1 MNVKPDLESRITHV
15 IVGGHGYDHDI
26 PHREHRLAAYLAEKR
41 RTADVYWIY
50 PTHESGYTVRRR
62 ENGILEVPVP
72 ARYGS
77 LEIPPFL
84 IDTPPL
90 RAAFARVFRSNVNL
104 DLSGTAFLWYYSPHL
119 SFLSE
124 DITWDKI
131 IYDCSDD
138 HTTIGWQRP
147 RKISRLEHSLRIVRS
162 KLVRASQDRVLENAD
177 RVYASS
183 ERLHEKLSGR
193 TNAPTTLTETG
204 VDVHRFDHRQTDDR
218 IERMAAPR
226 LGYVGKLK
234 GMVDLRLVETVVRAN
249 PNWTFV
255 LVGPIEDVDVS
266 KISDQDNVE
275 RLGYVSPDK
284 VPSVMNA
291 LDLGLIPYR
300 DIEFNK
306 SVFPLKLFEYLASG
320 TPVVG
325 CGVPSTAKYAQQGIY
340 RHTAV
345 DPDAFAAA
353 CADALSWGDHAA
365 DRRTL
370 AEGESWQS
378 KLDRIYREVV
388 DS

>member
-1 MNVKPDLESRITHV
+1 
-15 IVGGHGYDHDI
+15 
-26 PHREHRLAAYLAEKR
+26 
-41 RTADVYWIY
+41 
-50 PTHESGYTVRRR
+50 
-62 ENGILEVPVP
+62 
-72 ARYGS
+72 
-77 LEIPPFL
+77 
-84 IDTPPL
+84 
-90 RAAFARVFRSNVNL
+90 
-104 DLSGTAFLWYYSPHL
+104 
-119 SFLSE
+119 
-124 DITWDKI
+124 
-131 IYDCSDD
+131 
-138 HTTIGWQRP
+138 
-147 RKISRLEHSLRIVRS
+147 VRS